1 MSAIDR
7 SKGRYALERSL
18 EDIRVV
24 LEGLVEDLTAREEI
38 SGIGLFGSWSR
49 GDAVAGSDVDLLV
62 VDAKDFDYE
71 YVQRAR
77 IENIFLDLDHIPEKW
92 IHERV
97 PPEVDQK
104 LFETEVL
111 YDRDGTLQQAKDLI
125 SNIYLKPARVEIRT
139 GNYLMEADTYLSR
152 GFSAYNKDDFQSAK
166 VNGVIGLDAIMKI
179 LIEVNRLPIS
189 NSRFVRAVESS
200 TKRFGAPQLYDEYV
214 KIAGLSKLPRER
226 AEGMLDSVLVMWKEA
241 SEFFEANS
249 ASVER
254 LHVRVMKDL
263 SYYCRDSFVRGL
275 AARASSL
282 VNDGLFAEAAH
293 YMFRSSVSML
303 ENFVWL
309 VSALEGTRLD
319 YTALFQNLKESK
331 VLPKRVYEGAVEAF
345 GIEEVSGRD
354 VEESLGRIREIILG
368 IRQKRK
374 ELIVGLLS

>member
-1 MSAIDR
+1 MLI
-7 SKGRYALERSL
+7 
-18 EDIRVV
+18 
-24 LEGLVEDLTAREEI
+24 
-38 SGIGLFGSWSR
+38 
-49 GDAVAGSDVDLLV
+49 
-62 VDAKDFDYE
+62 FDYE

-77 IENIFLDLDHIPEKW
+77 IENIFLDLDHIPERW

-104 LFETEVL
+104 LFEAEVL

-152 GFSAYNKDDFQSAK
+152 GLSAYNKDDFQSAK

-241 SEFFEANS
+241 LEFFEANS

-263 SYYCRDSFVRGL
+263 SYYCRDSFVR
-275 AARASSL
+275 
-282 VNDGLFAEAAH
+282 
-293 YMFRSSVSML
+293 
-303 ENFVWL
+303 
-309 VSALEGTRLD
+309 
-319 YTALFQNLKESK
+319 
-331 VLPKRVYEGAVEAF
+331 
-345 GIEEVSGRD
+345 VSGDWRL
-354 VEESLGRIREIILG
+354 ERALWSMMACSLKLLITCFVRRLVCLRIMCGWCLLWRERGLT
-368 IRQKRK
+368 IR
-374 ELIVGLLS
+374 LSSRI